1 MPRTHRWSRR
11 TGPRRCSCRSDALVD
26 DDQKAVLVRCTGQP
40 DRADAQVIPED
51 VIAEIK
57 RRADIGAVIGRSV
70 KLTKRGRNLVG
81 LCPFHTEKSP
91 SFNVRPDEG
100 FFYCFGCRAAG
111 DVVEFLVKSTGRGFL
126 DILSELAAETGV
138 ELPQV
143 ELSPAESAA
152 QKERKRLLRVCELAQ
167 LFFRTRLQSDEGRS
181 ARAYLAD
188 ARKLDDKAI
197 DDFGLG
203 FGGQGDQGLREF
215 LGNQGIAVDDGVAA
229 GVLGRGERGP
239 YDFFRQRITIPI
251 RSPRGDV
258 VSFGGRIFGSA
269 AEPRTLPDGS
279 SRTPPKYLNGPQ
291 SSVYDKSNTLY
302 GLFEAQPALKQGK
315 PAVLVEGYFDAIAV
329 HRAGLATAVAPCGT
343 SLTPR
348 HVDELKRRVGDGGRV
363 VVCLDADR
371 AGQEAAA
378 KAVLMLLAADVDAG
392 FVVLPD
398 KDPDQMVQAG
408 RVDELKG
415 LLLGAPS
422 ALDHLVARAQE
433 KATGS
438 MQARVVAIDA
448 LLPFL
453 AAPARELVRKGAVRA
468 AARVLGE
475 EADVLEREVEQRGRK
490 LLAQKLRGER
500 IVDARRPSSSA
511 SSSSGSSSSA
521 LSSSAL
527 SSGSSSSGPSMSGPP
542 RGGARDPGRRGGR
555 DSVRG
560 DEVDGDVRAVPA
572 RTRRP
577 STPLNDTEVQLAKIV
592 LCHPELAPRVGLL
605 TPSLKSGELTG
616 FVERLV
622 DALVRF
628 HDVAPREALTKVAV
642 APRGQLVALADRV
655 RLDGPDRVIGLTTAM
670 SMLDA
675 ISRDLLERSALETR
689 LGALQSMLSAADG
702 RGDHDE
708 RKRLLT
714 EQRAIVAALQG
725 MDAGGPQPLALLVAR
740 TVEALPAL
748 EPPAPARQL
757 PAPALHVVV
766 DESAAS
772 PATEDG
778 GQDSGAVREEPPWPG
793 DPEDDEWSV

>member
-1 MPRTHRWSRR
+1 M
-11 TGPRRCSCRSDALVD
+11 
-26 DDQKAVLVRCTGQP
+26 
-40 DRADAQVIPED
+40 IPED

-126 DILSELAAETGV
+126 DVLGELAAETGV
-138 ELPQV
+138 EVPQV
-143 ELSPAESAA
+143 ELTPAESAA

-167 LFFRTRLQSDEGRS
+167 VFFRTRLQSDEGRA

-188 ARKLDDKAI
+188 TRKLDDKAI
-197 DDFGLG
+197 DEFGLG
-203 FGGQGDQGLREF
+203 FGGTGDQGLREF
-215 LGNQGIAVDDGVAA
+215 LGGQGISVDEGVAA

-251 RSPRGDV
+251 RSPRGEV
-258 VSFGGRIFGSA
+258 VSFGGRIFGAA

-291 SSVYDKSNTLY
+291 SSVYDKGNTLY
-302 GLFEAQPALKQGK
+302 GLFEAQPALKQGR

-329 HRAGLATAVAPCGT
+329 HRAGLPTAVAPCGT

-378 KAVLMLLAADVDAG
+378 KAILMLLSADVDAG

-398 KDPDQMVQAG
+398 KDPDQLVQAG

-438 MQARVVAIDA
+438 MQARVAAIDG

-475 EADVLEREVEQRGRK
+475 EADVLEREVEQRGRR
-490 LLAQKLRGER
+490 LLSQKLRGER
-500 IVDARRPSSSA
+500 AVDARRPLTASGPSAASPSRGASSA
-511 SSSSGSSSSA
+511 ST
-521 LSSSAL
+521 L
-527 SSGSSSSGPSMSGPP
+527 P
-542 RGGARDPGRRGGR
+542 RGGTRDGVRDRAREHARD
-555 DSVRG
+555 
-560 DEVDGDVRAVPA
+560 DGFDADVRAVPA
-572 RTRRP
+572 RPKRP

-605 TPSLKSGELTG
+605 APSLKSSELTA
-616 FVERLV
+616 FVDRLV

-628 HDVAPREALTKVAV
+628 HDVTPREALTKVAV
-642 APRGQLVALADRV
+642 APRGQLVGLADRV

-675 ISRDLLERSALETR
+675 ISRDMLERSALEAR
-689 LGALQSMLSAADG
+689 LGSLQTMLSAADG

-708 RKRLLT
+708 RKRLLG

-725 MDAGGPQPLALLVAR
+725 MESGPARPLAAAVVRA
-740 TVEALPAL
+740 V
-748 EPPAPARQL
+748 QSL
-757 PAPALHVVV
+757 PAPTTSDASPRVGEAPPPTAPVASAPV
-766 DESAAS
+766 ASAPVASAPGAAS
-772 PATEDG
+772 DTDDAPA
-778 GQDSGAVREEPPWPG
+778 EPPWAS
-793 DPEDDEWSV
+793 DPEDDEWIV

>member
-1 MPRTHRWSRR
+1 M
-11 TGPRRCSCRSDALVD
+11 
-26 DDQKAVLVRCTGQP
+26 
-40 DRADAQVIPED
+40 IPED

-81 LCPFHTEKSP
+81 LCPFHNEKSP

-126 DILSELAAETGV
+126 DVLGELAAETGV

-167 LFFRTRLQSDEGRS
+167 VFFRTRLQSDEGRA

-188 ARKLDDKAI
+188 ARKLDDRAI
-197 DDFGLG
+197 DEFGLG
-203 FGGQGDQGLREF
+203 FGGTGDQGLREF
-215 LGNQGIAVDDGVAA
+215 LGGQGIAIDDGVAA
-229 GVLGRGERGP
+229 GVLGRGDRGP

-251 RSPRGDV
+251 RNPRGDV
-258 VSFGGRIFGSA
+258 VSFGGRIFGTA

-279 SRTPPKYLNGPQ
+279 TRTPPKYLNGPQ
-291 SSVYDKSNTLY
+291 SSVYDKGNTLY

-329 HRAGLATAVAPCGT
+329 HRAGLTTAVAPCGT

-378 KAVLMLLAADVDAG
+378 KAILMLLAADVDAG
-392 FVVLPD
+392 FVALPD
-398 KDPDQMVQAG
+398 KDPDQLVQAG

-438 MQARVVAIDA
+438 MQARVTAIDG

-453 AAPARELVRKGAVRA
+453 AAPARELVRKGAIRA

-475 EADVLEREVEQRGRK
+475 EADVLEREVEQRGRR
-490 LLAQKLRGER
+490 LLGQKLRGER
-500 IVDARRPSSSA
+500 GVDARRPSA
-511 SSSSGSSSSA
+511 APPGAGPSSSPSSPSSTRPTSTARGRAADGARGYFRDDDGDADLRVAPSRPRRSSS
-521 LSSSAL
+521 
-527 SSGSSSSGPSMSGPP
+527 
-542 RGGARDPGRRGGR
+542 
-555 DSVRG
+555 
-560 DEVDGDVRAVPA
+560 
-572 RTRRP
+572 
-577 STPLNDTEVQLAKIV
+577 PLNDTEVQLAKIV

-605 TPSLKSGELTG
+605 APSLKSSELTS
-616 FVERLV
+616 FVDRLV

-628 HDVAPREALTKVAV
+628 HDITPREALTKVAV
-642 APRGQLVALADRV
+642 SPRGQLVGLADRV
-655 RLDGPDRVIGLTTAM
+655 RLDGPDRVLGLTTAM

-675 ISRDLLERSALETR
+675 ISRDMLERSALEGR
-689 LGALQSMLSAADG
+689 LGSLQTMLSAADG

-708 RKRLLT
+708 RKRLLG

-725 MDAGGPQPLALLVAR
+725 MEPGAPRPLAAVVGRALR
-740 TVEALPAL
+740 ALPAAVEAAGPEAIL
-748 EPPAPARQL
+748 AGPTPGEPDAETADAETPGP
-757 PAPALHVVV
+757 V
-766 DESAAS
+766 DE
-772 PATEDG
+772 PA
-778 GQDSGAVREEPPWPG
+778 EPPWAR
-793 DPEDDEWSV
+793 DPEDDEWIV